1 MASKD
6 YINGGEHAL
15 AQVRGQL
22 RAEALIAAAM
32 GDEAKARILWDA
44 AFEFTS
50 AWWTEIRH
58 EQALEAGERHA

>member
-22 RAEALIAAAM
+22 RADALIADAK
-32 GDEAKARILWDA
+32 GDKAKARILWDA
-44 AFEFTS
+44 ASEFTF

-58 EQALEAGERHA
+58 EQAEREGKS